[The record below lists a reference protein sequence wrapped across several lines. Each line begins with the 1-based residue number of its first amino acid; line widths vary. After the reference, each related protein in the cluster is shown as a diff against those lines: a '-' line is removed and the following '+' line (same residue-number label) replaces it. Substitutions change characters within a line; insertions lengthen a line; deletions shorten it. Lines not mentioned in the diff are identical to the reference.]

1 MLGSSRTRPVDI
13 LLSRFR
19 PTSPRSYP
27 HLAEMVTSVTPPPLL
42 DTREIVLRNATLQDT
57 RSQSER
63 RARAD
68 AGDLQARLD
77 LILLHVIED
86 QLSRCFRVAQPNCSI
101 LDSLRG
107 GDEALVGYRA
117 ASTVLEELA
126 DSTEQ
131 AALTSTLVYR
141 YIQAH
146 SLWKDHPDPKVTSA
160 KTFLDSLDNS
170 DYVKAN
176 IVIGSS
182 TDLSK
187 QRSLKIIDEAWGSD
201 WFDKIP

>member
-1 MLGSSRTRPVDI
+1 
-13 LLSRFR
+13 
-19 PTSPRSYP
+19 
-27 HLAEMVTSVTPPPLL
+27 
-42 DTREIVLRNATLQDT
+42 
-57 RSQSER
+57 
-63 RARAD
+63 
-68 AGDLQARLD
+68 
-77 LILLHVIED
+77 
-86 QLSRCFRVAQPNCSI
+86 
-101 LDSLRG
+101 LDSLLG

-131 AALTSTLVYR
+131 AALISALVYR

-146 SLWKDHPDPKVTSA
+146 SLWKGHPDPKVTSA
-160 KTFLDSLDNS
+160 ETFLDSLDNS

-182 TDLSK
+182 VDLSK